1 MSHLYWSLWSISLI
15 ILVAKMIA
23 YCFMILNDNLFPE
36 KSQSMING
44 LNFERHFLFE
54 NLTSLFG
61 LGDVDDSFKMLV
73 ALLS

>member
-1 MSHLYWSLWSISLI
+1 
-15 ILVAKMIA
+15 MIA

-54 NLTSLFG
+54 NLTSLIG

-73 ALLS
+73 LPTW